1 VLLAL
6 EPLSL
11 NHIFMNRRRFLTTS
25 LAVSAAGPLSLTV
38 ANPGTAIAAPQAAA
52 ESGVGILV
60 VDTERATAPV
70 DERIYGHF
78 LEHINHSVEDGLFAE
93 QIQGWGFEGED
104 FKTFW
109 EHFANRGKAEIEETV
124 FRGSAKSV
132 RLEVDDGQAG
142 IRQGRI
148 FVDSGQTYDG
158 SVWAKRESGAS
169 QLTFRVID
177 SQGRDIASIPLAL
190 TDSTDWQEANY
201 AFNSSVRDTQAKVE
215 IVASGRGSLL
225 VDFVSLMRADV
236 RRNGML
242 RPDLLDSLKDLAPP
256 FIRWPGGSFAST
268 YKWKN
273 GVGPHVSRHYSPNVF
288 WGNYSDYD
296 GFGTDEFL
304 GLCRKLNSE
313 PLIVLPAPG
322 SSGEQIEYAMDWVR
336 YLNDPPSTE
345 WGGRRAANGHPQ
357 PYGVRY
363 FQIDNEPMNNG
374 FTPERYAEIVNVYGS
389 RLRAVAPGVRIV
401 ACGQKRSND
410 LGWSQ
415 KVIDLAGA
423 NFDILGVHN
432 YEYEPDGF
440 ETGLRRIRD
449 HLSRLLEYIRQ
460 STHSRVELAVLEWN
474 LSRTYDWRAGLH
486 AAGSLMMYEE
496 LSPGLT
502 MTCPALLM
510 RNTTDDPTW
519 TSLIYHDHVSWFPGG
534 AYVVEKL
541 FRQHYVERRLASTSG
556 AFRDLPNRKTFF
568 DEISTMKPEGWTPGA
583 IDAIATASA
592 DGRRIV
598 IKAVNYAAQPNTL
611 LVRLSGARAPQKAV
625 ATLHTITAAAKATA
639 SLERPDMI
647 APITRTI
654 AYSKDL
660 TLDLA
665 PFTVVVLEIR
675 SV

>member
-1 VLLAL
+1 
-6 EPLSL
+6 
-11 NHIFMNRRRFLTTS
+11 MNRRSFLTTS
-25 LAVSAAGPLSLTV
+25 LAASAAGPLSLTV
-38 ANPGTAIAAPQAAA
+38 ANPRTVIAAPQAAA
-52 ESGVGILV
+52 DPGVSILV
-60 VDTERATAPV
+60 VDTDRVTAPV

-109 EHFANRGKAEIEETV
+109 ESFADRGKVGIEEIV
-124 FRGSAKSV
+124 FQGSTKSV
-132 RLEVDDGQAG
+132 RLDVDGGHAG
-142 IRQGRI
+142 IRQSRI
-148 FVDSGQTYDG
+148 FVDAGQTYDG
-158 SVWAKRESGAS
+158 SVWVKRDSGNP
-169 QLTFRVID
+169 QLTFRVIR
-177 SQGRDIASIPLAL
+177 SQGGEITSIPLTL
-190 TDSTDWQEANY
+190 KDSTDWQEAHY

-215 IVASGRGSLL
+215 ITVSGKGSLL

-242 RPDLLDSLKDLAPP
+242 RPDLLESLKDLAPP

-273 GVGPHVSRHYSPNVF
+273 GVGPHVSRRYSPNVF

-304 GLCRKLNSE
+304 GLCRKLNAE

-322 SSGEQIEYAMDWVR
+322 VSTEQIEYAMDWVH

-345 WGGRRAANGHPQ
+345 WGRRRAGNGHPE

-389 RLRAVAPGVRIV
+389 HLRALAPGARIV

-410 LGWSQ
+410 LEWSQ

-449 HLSRLLEYIRQ
+449 YLSRLLEYIRQ
-460 STHSRVELAVLEWN
+460 SPHSRIELAVLEWN

-486 AAGSLMMYEE
+486 AAGSLIMYEE
-496 LSPGLT
+496 LSPWLS

-534 AYVVEKL
+534 AYVVQKL
-541 FRQHYVERRLASTSG
+541 FRNHYAERRLASTSG
-556 AFRDLPNRKTFF
+556 TFRDLPNRKTFF
-568 DEISTMKPEGWTPGA
+568 DEISTMKPEGWTPGT
-583 IDAIATASA
+583 IDAIATASS

-598 IKAVNYAAQPNTL
+598 IKAVNYAAGPSKL
-611 LVRLSGARAPQKAV
+611 LVKLTGARAPQKAV
-625 ATLHTITAAAKATA
+625 ATLHTITAVAKATA
-639 SLERPDMI
+639 SLERPDSI
-647 APITRTI
+647 APATRAI
-654 AYSKDL
+654 DYSRDL
-660 TLDLA
+660 MLDLA
-665 PFTVVVLEIR
+665 PFTVMVLDIR
-675 SV
+675 YA